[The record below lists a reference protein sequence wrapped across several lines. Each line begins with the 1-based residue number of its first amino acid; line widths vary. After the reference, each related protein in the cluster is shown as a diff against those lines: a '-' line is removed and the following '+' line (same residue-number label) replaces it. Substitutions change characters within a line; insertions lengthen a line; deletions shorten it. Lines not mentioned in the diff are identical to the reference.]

1 MTPTQQQPFKLK
13 GGVLIIGS
21 LLWQD
26 YLDKPGNDIRKS
38 WRADHLLTESKIMVK
53 VPIRYG
59 RFSDKDNVFTM
70 TFSKSVSNR
79 RCGTGYFI
87 PFSKSIITSKI
98 ELINEALALSRAE
111 GMRGRFVG
119 RPDNWGALG
128 ILFNYKKI
136 DGQLKNRLI
145 TLWQEKLTKTNEF
158 DNQHYRLNKET
169 PCIKPNG
176 TLNFQWISP
185 VDSRLKDLLD
195 SYDFLIAT
203 VTRPTNYPLINE
215 LAENVHADKSRHY
228 FIENYKHGITTFQ
241 DIAVINKLK
250 QTRIDK

>member
-1 MTPTQQQPFKLK
+1 MTTTQQQPFKLK

-26 YLDKPGNDIRKS
+26 HLYSLGDDIRKF
-38 WRADHLLTESKIMVK
+38 WRADHLLTESKIIVK

-59 RFSDKDNVFTM
+59 RLSNQDNIFTM
-70 TFSKSVSNR
+70 TFSKSVSNSKR
-79 RCGTGYFI
+79 GTGYFI
-87 PFSKSIITSKI
+87 PFSKSFITSEI
-98 ELINEALALSRAE
+98 ELINEALALSGAE

-119 RPDNWGALG
+119 RPDNWGTLG
-128 ILFNYKKI
+128 ILFNDKKI
-136 DGQLKNRLI
+136 DGPLKNKLI
-145 TLWQEKLTKTNEF
+145 TLWQNMITETNEF
-158 DNQHYRLNKET
+158 DNQHYKLNKES

-203 VTRPTNYPLINE
+203 ATRPTNYPKINK
-215 LAENVHADKSRHY
+215 LAKNVNADKSRHY

-241 DIAVINKLK
+241 DIAVLNKLR